1 MMTDEKLKVMWSEL
15 TDVPFDEDYET
26 QELHLAED
34 WKHFKAGTWR
44 EDIWHWF
51 DDNHSQGV
59 VYLMGIVE

>member
-1 MMTDEKLKVMWSEL
+1 MTDEKLKIMWSEL

-26 QELHLAED
+26 QELYLAED
-34 WKHFKAGTWR
+34 WKHFKTGTWR

-51 DDNHSQGV
+51 DDNHSEGV